1 MQPNNNQPTGPFFPQ
16 QQPQQNPQTPQNGQP
31 WDSGQAV
38 QQQPQDLPVP
48 PPDMQGVNRLTQ
60 QLEATKQQL
69 SGVAE
74 NGEAAMLHQAYAQ
87 AAVEALQ
94 PSTEQPVEQYDP
106 TTPSVTPQTVVP
118 GQQPVLVAP
127 QAQPAPMTS
136 PPADPSQPVST
147 GAEGELIIR
156 PQQTQQ
162 PQQQPPQQPNGNGN
176 WNGDNNGNS
185 N

>member
-16 QQPQQNPQTPQNGQP
+16 QQPQNPQTPQNGQP

-60 QLEATKQQL
+60 QLEAAKQQL

-87 AAVEALQ
+87 AATEALQ
-94 PSTEQPVEQYDP
+94 PSTEQPVEQYDS
-106 TTPSVTPQTVVP
+106 TTASVTPQTVAP
-118 GQQPVLVAP
+118 QQQVAPVAP
-127 QAQPAPMTS
+127 QTPLAPMT
-136 PPADPSQPVST
+136 PPTDPSQPVST